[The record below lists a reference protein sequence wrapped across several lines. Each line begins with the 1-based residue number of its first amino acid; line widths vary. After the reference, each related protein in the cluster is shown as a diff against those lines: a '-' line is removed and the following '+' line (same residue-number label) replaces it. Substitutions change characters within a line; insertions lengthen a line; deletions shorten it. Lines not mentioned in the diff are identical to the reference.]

1 MSWSFICVVDSTD
14 GSIGNG
20 TEITDWTINNI
31 IVNHGRQSIADD
43 VRPSNTNISFIWD
56 ASGAPSLDGFVI
68 GRRIQIWLLNTSYP
82 TVPQCVFDGSVTDVT
97 VRDTI
102 LTCIAVN
109 RALAEAGRQT
119 VTLGSQIEDTVANA
133 LQTVYALGSQEDRL
147 GTTVGSKDVRIPTFE
162 TENLLGIM
170 REIADSEIGGYIT
183 QSMPWGT
190 TVVGYTDYP
199 HIINRTV
206 ADRSQL
212 SPDITF
218 TGDEIIDEWRF
229 ERHQDQFINRVA
241 VYGTENATDF
251 PDGYVVEDFP
261 TSIDDYGL
269 NELPIVTRLRYEAD
283 AELLA
288 NDKLDRYFIN
298 GWIIERLTILLGQM
312 TDARLH
318 AVMGLLNPD
327 AYIEIPEI
335 FTDAPTRFFIEG
347 ITFNISSTDFQAA
360 LYVTTAGYSRGA
372 QKWEQVSASRT
383 WATVPPTLTWTG
395 SRLVEL

>member
-1 MSWSFICVVDSTD
+1 
-14 GSIGNG
+14 
-20 TEITDWTINNI
+20 
-31 IVNHGRQSIADD
+31 
-43 VRPSNTNISFIWD
+43 
-56 ASGAPSLDGFVI
+56 
-68 GRRIQIWLLNTSYP
+68 
-82 TVPQCVFDGSVTDVT
+82 
-97 VRDTI
+97 
-102 LTCIAVN
+102 
-109 RALAEAGRQT
+109 
-119 VTLGSQIEDTVANA
+119 
-133 LQTVYALGSQEDRL
+133 
-147 GTTVGSKDVRIPTFE
+147 
-162 TENLLGIM
+162 
-170 REIADSEIGGYIT
+170 
-183 QSMPWGT
+183 
-190 TVVGYTDYP
+190 
-199 HIINRTV
+199 
-206 ADRSQL
+206 
-212 SPDITF
+212 
-218 TGDEIIDEWRF
+218 
-229 ERHQDQFINRVA
+229 

-347 ITFNISSTDFQAA
+347 ITFSISSTDFQAG

-372 QKWEQVSASRT
+372 QTWAQVSASRT

>member
-1 MSWSFICVVDSTD
+1 MSWYTLIVVDSTD
-14 GSIGNG
+14 GSIAGG
-20 TEITDWTINNI
+20 TEITDWTMNGIT
-31 IVNHGRQSIADD
+31 VNHGRQSIKDD
-43 VRPSNTNISFIWD
+43 VRPSNASLSFIWD

-68 GRRIQIWLLNTSYP
+68 GRRIQIWINEATWAE
-82 TVPQCVFDGSVTDVT
+82 PQCVFDGSITDIS

-102 LTCIAVN
+102 LNVIAVN

-133 LQTVYALGSQEDRL
+133 LQTVYALGSQDDRL
-147 GTTVGSKDVRIPTFE
+147 GTTVGSSDVRIPTFE

-170 REIADSEIGGYIT
+170 REIANSEIGGYIT
-183 QSMPWGT
+183 QSMPWGP
-190 TVVGYTDYP
+190 TVTGYTTGP

-212 SPDITF
+212 TPDITF
-218 TGDEIIDEWRF
+218 TGSEVIDTWRF
-229 ERHQDQFINRVA
+229 DRHQDQFINRVT

-251 PDGYVVEDFP
+251 PDGYVVEDFQ

-318 AVMGLLNPD
+318 AVMLLLNPD

-347 ITFNISSTDFQAA
+347 ITFNISSTDFQAG
-360 LYVTTAGYSRGA
+360 LYITTAGYSRGA
-372 QKWEQVSASRT
+372 QKWEQVSTSRT